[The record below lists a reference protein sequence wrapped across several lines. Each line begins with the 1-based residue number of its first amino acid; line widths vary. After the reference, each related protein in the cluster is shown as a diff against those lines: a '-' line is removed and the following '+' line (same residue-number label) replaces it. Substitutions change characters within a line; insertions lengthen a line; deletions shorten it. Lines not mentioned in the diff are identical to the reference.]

1 MEALRA
7 ERPADA
13 LSPLASL
20 LADYERFND
29 SRIGLVRARLRDGIQ
44 TGASSATLLS
54 DAETLAP
61 LTRINDLYN
70 ERFIERNP
78 DLPARVR
85 AFFPMFYELMD
96 VSLYRPVTPVGTL
109 LWDEHAR
116 AAERAWRHSATPGE
130 ALERGRRN
138 VQRQLDLLH
147 ADTAHLPVR
156 WSRVILLIA
165 TLCLVAVVALVYYSG
180 PARLWKAW
188 RAPENRAALF
198 FASPSLIGF
207 SLFTAGPVT
216 ASFSYSF
223 CRYDALNPAQWAGLE
238 NYRDLLLHDPLFW
251 KSLGNTAYMM
261 IGIPLGMAAGL
272 GIAMLLNTEVRGM
285 KFYRTLFY
293 LPAIVPMVASAI
305 LWIWVLNPS
314 NGLINAFLRLF
325 GMSNPPLW
333 LQSPSWFLGSKA
345 AIIVMSLCGAGGGMV
360 IWPAGLKGIPPHL
373 YEAAEIDG
381 AGPIRKFFNI
391 TLPMLSP
398 YIFFNLIMGVIGT
411 MQIFT
416 QAYIMTLGG
425 PEDSTMFF
433 AYYLFNNA
441 FNYFKMGYASAM
453 AWILLVIV
461 CALTVFQ
468 LRMSRRW
475 VYYGDE

>member
-1 MEALRA
+1 MA
-7 ERPADA
+7 
-13 LSPLASL
+13 
-20 LADYERFND
+20 
-29 SRIGLVRARLRDGIQ
+29 
-44 TGASSATLLS
+44 
-54 DAETLAP
+54 
-61 LTRINDLYN
+61 
-70 ERFIERNP
+70 
-78 DLPARVR
+78 
-85 AFFPMFYELMD
+85 
-96 VSLYRPVTPVGTL
+96 
-109 LWDEHAR
+109 
-116 AAERAWRHSATPGE
+116 
-130 ALERGRRN
+130 
-138 VQRQLDLLH
+138 
-147 ADTAHLPVR
+147 
-156 WSRVILLIA
+156 
-165 TLCLVAVVALVYYSG
+165 
-180 PARLWKAW
+180 
-188 RAPENRAALF
+188 
-198 FASPSLIGF
+198 
-207 SLFTAGPVT
+207 
-216 ASFSYSF
+216 ASFIYSF
-223 CRYDALNPAQWAGLE
+223 CRYDVLNSAQWVGFE
-238 NYRDLLLHDPLFW
+238 NYRDLLVNDPLFW
-251 KSLGNTAYMM
+251 KSLGNTAYMI

-272 GIAMLLNTEVRGM
+272 GIAMLLNTETRGM

-314 NGLINAFLRLF
+314 NGLINAFLRMF
-325 GMSNPPLW
+325 GVNNPPLW

-345 AIIVMSLCGAGGGMV
+345 AIIVMGLWGAGGGMV
-360 IWPAGLKGIPPHL
+360 IWLAGLKGIPPHL

-381 AGPIRKFFNI
+381 AGPVRKFFNI